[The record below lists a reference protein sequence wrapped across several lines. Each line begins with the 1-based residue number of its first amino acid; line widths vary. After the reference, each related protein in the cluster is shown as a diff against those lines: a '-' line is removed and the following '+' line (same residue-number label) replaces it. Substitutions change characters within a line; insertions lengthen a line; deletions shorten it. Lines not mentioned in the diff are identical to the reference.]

1 MISGE
6 QIQQAVERM
15 VAAAVFCGLLTLTE
29 VKFRLHFYAVPAQ

>member
-15 VAAAVFCGLLTLTE
+15 VAAAVFCGLLTLAE
-29 VKFRLHFYAVPAQ
+29 VKLRLHFYVVPAQ